1 MENEKRRCRLSAGVN
16 ERVIAKSRFQPGG
29 VWYCASVAFN

>member
-16 ERVIAKSRFQPGG
+16 ERVIANALTHHDF
-29 VWYCASVAFN
+29 AA